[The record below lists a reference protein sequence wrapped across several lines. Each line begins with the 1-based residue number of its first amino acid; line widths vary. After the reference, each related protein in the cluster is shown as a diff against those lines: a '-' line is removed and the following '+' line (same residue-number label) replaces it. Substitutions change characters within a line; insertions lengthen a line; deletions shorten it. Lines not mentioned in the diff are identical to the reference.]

1 MPPGTGPPRR
11 LVPTRSKPAMA
22 HNIPRPAPKTAP
34 APWRITPVLRWWS
47 IALAGTVPFF
57 RILPFGNQWVIALI
71 ALPAVTVVMGAGKRP
86 VAVAVWPI
94 AAAFATVGALT
105 SVAFAVDSDAHW
117 VIAGQLVLLFA
128 LGPFAARGLW
138 VSDPVRLGRRW
149 AIGLVAGQTI
159 SAIAGMAQGF
169 LGASVAGWQAELGRA
184 PGLAGHPNILGLMS
198 GIAIVLCV
206 GEILDRG
213 MWRWPAMV
221 VATVNLGGLLA
232 GGSVSSMIAAAVGL
246 LVLLIAK
253 RASLRIVVAAVAAA
267 IGLGWLT
274 VLAFTGGASTSP
286 VDRVLQVTGQ
296 T

>member
-1 MPPGTGPPRR
+1 
-11 LVPTRSKPAMA
+11 
-22 HNIPRPAPKTAP
+22 
-34 APWRITPVLRWWS
+34 
-47 IALAGTVPFF
+47 
-57 RILPFGNQWVIALI
+57 
-71 ALPAVTVVMGAGKRP
+71 
-86 VAVAVWPI
+86 
-94 AAAFATVGALT
+94 
-105 SVAFAVDSDAHW
+105 
-117 VIAGQLVLLFA
+117 
-128 LGPFAARGLW
+128 
-138 VSDPVRLGRRW
+138 
-149 AIGLVAGQTI
+149 
-159 SAIAGMAQGF
+159 MAQGF

-206 GEILDRG
+206 TEILDRG
-213 MWRWPAMV
+213 TWRWPAMV

-296 T
+296 TTGAGTFELRQQTVSYAWEQILRDPWFGVGFDDLSGITPVDGGTLTHMALVRAWFQGGVGLGIAFLMLFVVIACLVVRSLVRAENASAAATLTVVAGFALTAASFQQGYFWLPVLGGLAGYAPLVRRRAVAPKPRRGVAATPVSVSG